1 MSARSLHISE
11 YLQLPEALCCLAIAR
26 CQVLWR
32 PARSWMPKGPVQG
45 AAVVEADADRAEGK
59 APDVRGGSKV
69 DKDAGSAFLGGH
81 KEGHTDPE
89 FSTQQL
95 TRARAVAS
103 LVRGMAVRV
112 PWKTH
117 CLDEALALHYMLRR
131 RAVRHRFHLGVH
143 KSGNTELKAH
153 AWVSVGPSVVIGS
166 AGRQAYKEVAVI
178 EL

>member
-1 MSARSLHISE
+1 MSARSLSISE
-11 YLQLPEALCCLAIAR
+11 YLQLPEVLCCLAFAR

-32 PARSWMPKGPVQG
+32 PARSWMPKGRVPG
-45 AAVVEADADRAEGK
+45 AELAET
-59 APDVRGGSKV
+59 D
-69 DKDAGSAFLGGH
+69 
-81 KEGHTDPE
+81 TDPA
-89 FSTQQL
+89 FSSHQL
-95 TRARAVAS
+95 TRARSVAR

-131 RAVRHRFHLGVH
+131 RAVRHRFHFGVH

-166 AGRQAYKEVAVI
+166 AGRQEYREVAVI